1 MSNSPSIDRDA
12 ISCLSCPSDI
22 KAAIADYTEKLA
34 GILDKK
40 ITCLCVHGSLAR
52 KCFHPASSDI
62 DLIAVTSEPCVESC
76 ILSILRVHQQAGI
89 PIDAF
94 FVTAHQLDAEE
105 FPTPIDFV
113 VKLMPG
119 VKVIR
124 LPSGSHDFLL
134 QRQDAYEAGTTLIG
148 PTCREVFRPVPWTLL
163 SQCLDHIFRHV
174 AEKFK
179 YPILVFCRL
188 VYAYE
193 HKELGSK
200 KIAGEWASGEFS
212 KQWVPIIEQSL
223 ERYSQG
229 DATCNLSRKE
239 LMRFEVYC
247 GKLIGQLKS
256 PR

>member
-1 MSNSPSIDRDA
+1 MSNAPSIDGDG
-12 ISCLSCPSDI
+12 IFGLSCPRHV
-22 KAAIADYTEKLA
+22 KTAIADYTEKLA
-34 GILDKK
+34 RILDKK

-76 ILSILRVHQQAGI
+76 VSSILRVHQQAGI

-94 FVTAHQLDAEE
+94 FVTADQLDAEE
-105 FPTPIDFV
+105 VPAPVDFV
-113 VKLMPG
+113 VKPMSG
-119 VKVIR
+119 GKVIR
-124 LPSGSHDFLL
+124 LPSGSYDVLL
-134 QRQDAYEAGTTLIG
+134 HRQDAYEAGITLIG
-148 PTCREVFRPVPWTLL
+148 PMRREVFRPVPWALL

-174 AEKFK
+174 VEKFK
-179 YPILVFCRL
+179 HPILVFCRL

-212 KQWVPIIEQSL
+212 KQWLPIIEQCL
-223 ERYSQG
+223 ERYAQG

-239 LMRFEVYC
+239 LMRFEEYC
-247 GKLIGQLKS
+247 GKRIGQLKS
-256 PR
+256 PS